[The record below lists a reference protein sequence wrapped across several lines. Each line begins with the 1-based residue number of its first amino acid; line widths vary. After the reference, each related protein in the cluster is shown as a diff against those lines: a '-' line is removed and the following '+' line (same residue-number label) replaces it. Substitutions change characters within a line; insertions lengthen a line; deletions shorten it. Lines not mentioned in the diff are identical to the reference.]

1 MKILKVLFI
10 FSLAL
15 AFASCQKEPDTIP
28 SENTDF
34 YMTAKI
40 GSEAFTA
47 DSAPLVSAL
56 TSQTDLFTI
65 NGIDKD
71 GFKIGINIKGQPSVA
86 TFLTGDKV
94 EGNSISYS
102 EGANFWISTTNM
114 GSGSIVIT
122 EVTDTFIKGT
132 FSFTGVNALEKSEKI
147 VHDGKFKAKKL

>member
-1 MKILKVLFI
+1 MKILNIILILSLVLSFT
-10 FSLAL
+10 
-15 AFASCQKEPDTIP
+15 SCEKEPDTNP
-28 SENTDF
+28 TQTADF

-40 GSEAFTA
+40 GSDEFTA

-94 EGNSISYS
+94 EGNSITYS
-102 EGANFWISTTNM
+102 EGGNFWISSNNM

-132 FSFTGVNALEKSEKI
+132 
-147 VHDGKFKAKKL
+147 